1 MLDLTNSDLRIVH
14 GILARTA
21 PGVNVLV
28 FGSRVKGNAK
38 KFSDLDLALDA
49 GSPIDWSVIGELK
62 LALSESDLPIKVDVI
77 DLNDVSERFREMVL
91 RQAIPLPPFTG
102 AG

>member
-14 GILARTA
+14 GILARSA

-28 FGSRVKGNAK
+28 YGSRVKGSAK

-49 GSPIDWSVIGELK
+49 
-62 LALSESDLPIKVDVI
+62 AH
-77 DLNDVSERFREMVL
+77 RYTR
-91 RQAIPLPPFTG
+91 R
-102 AG
+102 